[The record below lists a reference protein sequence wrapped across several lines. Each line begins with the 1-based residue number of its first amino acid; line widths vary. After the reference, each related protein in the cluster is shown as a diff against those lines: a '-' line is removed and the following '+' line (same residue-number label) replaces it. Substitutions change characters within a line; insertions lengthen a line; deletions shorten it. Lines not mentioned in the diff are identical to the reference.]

1 MDIVVGLLML
11 LAGLGLVFAGLRV
24 FTILLPI
31 LGFLAGIS
39 LGIAIMYWAFDEG
52 ILSTAAGV
60 VVGIII
66 GIIFAVLSYLFWYV
80 AVVLGGAMLGA
91 SAGAGLMNPFNVDT
105 EWVIA
110 VAAIIGA
117 ILLAIL
123 VIVLDLP
130 VYWVVVVTAFNGA
143 AWLIGGALL
152 IFDEIERS
160 DLGYGVVWAQIE
172 ESTWWL
178 IAWLVVA
185 VVGIGAQLA
194 TLAQTIL
201 PDDPWS
207 KTPAPQ
213 IQ

>member
-24 FTILLPI
+24 FMILLPI
-31 LGFLAGIS
+31 LGFMAGIS
-39 LGIAIMYWAFDEG
+39 LGLAIMYWAFDEG

-66 GIIFAVLSYLFWYV
+66 GIVFAVLSYLFWYV

-91 SAGAGLMNPFNVDT
+91 SAGAGLMNLFNVDT
-105 EWVIA
+105 NWVIA
-110 VAAIIGA
+110 VASIIGA
-117 ILLAIL
+117 ILLALL

-130 VYWVVVVTAFNGA
+130 VYWVVVITAFNGA

-152 IFDEIERS
+152 IFDKIERS
-160 DLGYGVVWAQIE
+160 DLGYGVVWAEIE

-194 TLAQTIL
+194 TLAQAIL

-213 IQ
+213 L